1 MAYAQVNGLELY
13 YEVHGTGK
21 PLVLLPGGLLTIDL
35 SFGAV
40 LPRLA
45 ATRQVIGVEL
55 QGHGHTA
62 DIDREPTFPNM
73 ASDIVGLLDHL
84 GIERADLF
92 GFSLGGLVA
101 LQTAITYPERVDR
114 LVAAATHFRSE
125 GYHIEIR
132 DPELW
137 ATSTRMPTEN
147 DFKAM
152 QDAYV
157 QVAPDPSGFAAIEAK
172 LQPVLGGVD
181 DWTSDDL
188 RGITAPTLLMIGD
201 HDFVT
206 IEHAAQMHDL
216 IPNSHLAVLPNTTH
230 MAVADRS
237 GPLVDEF
244 LQ

>member
-35 SFGAV
+35 SFGAL
-40 LPRLA
+40 LPDLSA
-45 ATRQVIGVEL
+45 NRQVIAVEL

-62 DIDREPTFPNM
+62 DIDREPSFANM
-73 ASDIVGLLDHL
+73 ASDIVALLDEL
-84 GIERADLF
+84 GIERADVF

-101 LQTAITYPERVDR
+101 LQLAMSYPERVDR
-114 LVAAATHFRSE
+114 LISAATHFRSE
-125 GYHIEIR
+125 GYHVEIR

-152 QDAYV
+152 RDAHA
-157 QVAPDPSGFAAIEAK
+157 QVAPDPSQFDTVEAK
-172 LQPVLGGVD
+172 LQPVLGTVD
-181 DWTSDDL
+181 DWPLDDL
-188 RGITAPTLLMIGD
+188 RGITAPTLLVIGD

-206 IEHAAQMHDL
+206 IEHAGQMHDL
-216 IPNSHLAVLPNTTH
+216 IPHSQLAVLPGTTH

-237 GPLVDEF
+237 GAVVAEF